1 MQGFPSMCNAA
12 HLIHILFHCTRLH
25 TSSVNDLDLYS
36 DLQLLQWCDNY
47 CFVFNF
53 IDVKGVRCC
62 HLVLLYILHI
72 WCMVFPIPSVINH
85 VIWVHVPQYLIKL
98 HCIVSHQEGVVILSS
113 GHKHADL
120 FPCLP
125 YGGITICYHIQ
136 VPDRLIFVCSY
147 ISLKKRPFIWTHDFS
162 GSFMLSGSVPVLM
175 ALLLSVELHY
185 LRWVGLSPL

>member
-62 HLVLLYILHI
+62 HLVYFTSCISGAWYFQFH
-72 WCMVFPIPSVINH
+72 H
-85 VIWVHVPQYLIKL
+85 VTWVHVPQYLIEL
-98 HCIVSHQEGVVILSS
+98 HCIVSHQEGGSDPVIWAQTCGSVS
-113 GHKHADL
+113 V
-120 FPCLP
+120 P
-125 YGGITICYHIQ
+125 TICYHIQ

-175 ALLLSVELHY
+175 ALLLSVEVHY

>member
-36 DLQLLQWCDNY
+36 DLQPLQWCDNH
-47 CFVFNF
+47 CFGFNF

-98 HCIVSHQEGVVILSS
+98 HCIVSHQEGGSDPVIWAQTCGSVS
-113 GHKHADL
+113 V
-120 FPCLP
+120 P
-125 YGGITICYHIQ
+125 TICYHIQ

-162 GSFMLSGSVPVLM
+162 GSYILSGSVPVLM